1 MQNRN
6 RLIDTKSLNK
16 GVVTKGRKAGAQM
29 KVERIKRY
37 GLPAIRKIGP
47 GDVMYTQKI

>member
-16 GVVTKGRKAGAQM
+16 GVVAKGRKAGGTDE
-29 KVERIKRY
+29 VGGE
-37 GLPAIRKIGP
+37 
-47 GDVMYTQKI
+47 D